1 MSQFGL
7 SKDAVRVGATNE
19 NQWSSEAVR
28 SCLTHC
34 VCCVWHFIRLPF
46 PLSEIYSQAIS
57 MRNWNSKWK
66 KKGKP
71 GPQPCNKHVRLIY
84 GRYKEVPGCHNCV
97 RAVPEMCK
105 QLWGSLTCKLQAGS
119 AAEDGPPRVEGRALV
134 HPGVLVLVQ
143 VANDQAAPR
152 HVTPVVIPQINECS
166 V

>member
-7 SKDAVRVGATNE
+7 SKDAVRVGTTNE

-28 SCLTHC
+28 SGLTHC

-66 KKGKP
+66 KKKKP

-84 GRYKEVPGCHNCV
+84 GRYKKTCQGVITVSEPCQKCVSSCGDHLHANC
-97 RAVPEMCK
+97 RLALRLRMDPHALKAVH
-105 QLWGSLTCKLQAGS
+105 W
-119 AAEDGPPRVEGRALV
+119 
-134 HPGVLVLVQ
+134 
-143 VANDQAAPR
+143 N
-152 HVTPVVIPQINECS
+152 TPVSWSLSRLLMIRLPPDMWRR
-166 V
+166 

>member
-66 KKGKP
+66 KKESLG
-71 GPQPCNKHVRLIY
+71 
-84 GRYKEVPGCHNCV
+84 HN
-97 RAVPEMCK
+97 
-105 QLWGSLTCKLQAGS
+105 
-119 AAEDGPPRVEGRALV
+119 
-134 HPGVLVLVQ
+134 
-143 VANDQAAPR
+143 
-152 HVTPVVIPQINECS
+152 HVTNMSDWYTADTKKCQDVITVSEPCQKCVSSCGDHLHANCRLALRLRMDPHALKAVHWYTPVSWSLSRLLMIRLPPDMWRR
-166 V
+166 